1 MDYTH
6 ILEVRVNSGM
16 DDYYRIAWHNV
27 DGYWGAFRSMPGVN
41 QSVRLPA
48 LDTESM
54 LEIFKFMRDIIAGT
68 IDPDLITPDF

>member
-1 MDYTH
+1 MDH
-6 ILEVRVNSGM
+6 AEALEVRVNT
-16 DDYYRIAWHNV
+16 DTDQYYSITWHNV

-48 LDTESM
+48 LDTKSM

-68 IDPDLITPDF
+68 IDLDLITPDL